1 MEAAIV
7 LEMRLD
13 NLGVVTEN
21 LDASLDFYVRLL
33 GFEEVSHDQERGEA
47 SVRLAGTVLYLL
59 AGNGG
64 PGPERSPDPAANP
77 AGVDHISF
85 AVTDVDEAYRSLS
98 ARGVGFFLPPQDA
111 DWGARVCGCLDPAGV
126 PIYFLRWAVSGEHAP

>member
-1 MEAAIV
+1 V

-13 NLGVVTEN
+13 NLGIVTEN
-21 LDASLDFYVRLL
+21 LDASLDFYVGLL
-33 GFEEVSHDQERGEA
+33 DFDLVSDDRERGEA
-47 SVRLAGTVLYLL
+47 SVQVAGTVLYLL

-64 PGPERSPDPAANP
+64 PGPARSPDPVANP

-85 AVTDVDEAYRSLS
+85 AVPDVDETYRVLS
-98 ARGVGFFLPPQDA
+98 ARGVSFFLPPQDA

-126 PIYFLRWAVSGEHAP
+126 PIYFLRWTVGGEQAS